1 MQDPVPKASPW
12 LVTTTIVLI
21 ITVFILDLFTPAG
34 IVMPLL
40 YTLPLLSAL
49 LVPNRRFFLTVTGVV
64 MILTPL
70 GFYLSP
76 SGGLV
81 WMGLI
86 NRSMAL
92 LALAVTAG
100 FYWLQQQAEAR
111 LKSLQELL
119 PLCST
124 CQHVRDDKGYWKQ
137 LELYL
142 EEHQGTQFSRGL
154 CPSCARKEAEAQPA

>member
-1 MQDPVPKASPW
+1 MQHAVPQRPW
-12 LVTTTIVLI
+12 PVTTTILLLI
-21 ITVFILDLFTPAG
+21 AVFILDLFTPAG

-49 LVPNRRFFLTVTGVV
+49 LVPDRRFFLSVTGAA
-64 MILTPL
+64 MMLTPL
-70 GFYLSP
+70 GFYFSP
-76 SGGLV
+76 PGGVV
-81 WMGLI
+81 WMGLV

-92 LALAVTAG
+92 IALAVTAA
-100 FYWLQQQAEAR
+100 FYWLHQQAKAR

-119 PLCST
+119 PLCSG
-124 CQHVRDDKGYWKQ
+124 CQQVRDDKGYWKQ

-154 CPSCARKEAEAQPA
+154 CPACARKEMEALPA